1 MDGLIHNPDS
11 QGKMEKISK
20 VNDVNLIMQNSPG
33 ETHMTLGDDLD
44 CLSGN
49 GKFCPLRAASF
60 PRQEKAS

>member
-1 MDGLIHNPDS
+1 
-11 QGKMEKISK
+11 MEKISK